1 MEILTAVE
9 AEQNVIGYLIRSK
22 DAKKHIENLSPS
34 HFSDND
40 LRTMFIAVQALFLE
54 GKEIN
59 FLNVVSET
67 QNLKQ
72 TIPIPFIT
80 EIISRPELV
89 SFTTNYDILEEKR
102 KKREIKDILDR
113 ASRQLFDNINSEDI
127 QGVLIQEIQEI
138 DRANSIDDS
147 PSSRVKRTWE
157 QIESSDPKKRRI
169 WQAGIA
175 ELDML
180 TGGIYPSDLTII
192 AASSGVGKTALA
204 LQISRNLSRNLK
216 CLFVSRE
223 MKESRIDFRLLA
235 SITGIPSRKIRDNSL
250 SDEERAKIKNVLFK
264 RLAND
269 NLIINDRIA
278 SLSEIK
284 YRLRKEP
291 FDCLVVDY
299 IQLVE
304 PENRNETREQQV
316 AKISRGLKNIAMEFQ
331 IAVIALTQLNEDGAS
346 RESRAI
352 YFDSDNYIEI
362 KIPSA
367 TDFEAICKKDSSI
380 TPQIIAGIR
389 KLGNEVVQIVVKK
402 QRDGETG
409 RFLSVHEKAKLEF
422 RSYNEV
428 QLMIPLPDR
437 EGPF

>member
-1 MEILTAVE
+1 M
-9 AEQNVIGYLIRSK
+9 
-22 DAKKHIENLSPS
+22 
-34 HFSDND
+34 
-40 LRTMFIAVQALFLE
+40 
-54 GKEIN
+54 
-59 FLNVVSET
+59 
-67 QNLKQ
+67 
-72 TIPIPFIT
+72 
-80 EIISRPELV
+80 
-89 SFTTNYDILEEKR
+89 
-102 KKREIKDILDR
+102 
-113 ASRQLFDNINSEDI
+113 
-127 QGVLIQEIQEI
+127 
-138 DRANSIDDS
+138 
-147 PSSRVKRTWE
+147 
-157 QIESSDPKKRRI
+157 
-169 WQAGIA
+169 
-175 ELDML
+175 
-180 TGGIYPSDLTII
+180 
-192 AASSGVGKTALA
+192 
-204 LQISRNLSRNLK
+204 
-216 CLFVSRE
+216 
-223 MKESRIDFRLLA
+223 
-235 SITGIPSRKIRDNSL
+235 
-250 SDEERAKIKNVLFK
+250 LFK

-284 YRLRKEP
+284 YRLRKES